1 MMNLNADKYLLGF
14 GESKLLEVLSEG
26 VPPKRPNA
34 LQAVAAFT
42 WRAMKGTLSGLPYM
56 AIDVL
61 IFPVIFLLIF
71 TFMFGGAISGS
82 TGNYLQFLLPGMLV
96 YTVTTMTVYIGIGI
110 KTDIDRGVFS
120 RFRTLPFWQ
129 PAAIIGTMLV
139 HLLTYAA
146 ALVTTVV
153 FGMVLGFRP
162 EGGMA
167 GAVLA
172 LLLVVMYAFSVSW
185 IFAWIGVIA
194 KKLESISSMTYVVL
208 YPLMFTSNVFADTST
223 MPSWLGGIVAYNPVS
238 LAATA
243 ARGLMHGTAS
253 RADLLPAF
261 VGMALLILVFAP
273 LTFRQYRRKAFE

>member
-1 MMNLNADKYLLGF
+1 MMNLNADEHMSF

-26 VPPKRPNA
+26 APPKRPNA

-42 WRAMKGTLSGLPYM
+42 WRAVKGTLSQLPYM

-110 KTDIDRGVFS
+110 KTDIDRGVFN

-139 HLLTYAA
+139 NLLTYAA

-162 EGGMA
+162 EGGLI

-185 IFAWIGVIA
+185 IFAWIGVVA
-194 KKLESISSMTYVVL
+194 KKLESITSMTYIVL

-223 MPSWLGGIVAYNPVS
+223 MPDWLGGIVACNPIS

-243 ARGLMHGTAS
+243 ARGLMHGTAGQ
-253 RADLLPAF
+253 ADLLPAF
-261 VGMALLILVFAP
+261 AGMALFILVFAP